1 MIAKLMN
8 VNLLRAGIASG
19 WVLAA
24 RLLGLAWTALI
35 IFRLGLAE
43 YGVYAIAFAIAAI
56 IAAPIDNIFLVRSL
70 RIDDARYHREAA
82 TRAIVGGVL
91 LVAGAILFVPA
102 FVVGFALVVA
112 GGEILFNTVKGDA
125 LRAGMPQVVTRLDA
139 LRQVAS
145 IALASVYLFTEPN
158 PTLELT
164 VGLYSAPYLVI
175 GIMAAVKVRGRRPA
189 VPGSFQEI
197 RLLWFDALA
206 LALYLQADVILLGV
220 LTTEEIA
227 GVYSLASVVALALSS
242 FAQMFA
248 QTFHA
253 RLRASNGDPDFGP
266 PRLHSLAVALLL
278 AIGMLVIGLALLT
291 VFAQPGVGLLFV
303 VMSTVVL
310 LRSLTLILTTML
322 YVQGRD
328 GHRVAAGW
336 IAAAVKLGLLALF
349 AAVLSLGALG
359 AALGAI
365 AGELV
370 LLIWYYRV
378 VYSWSPT
385 MSRGSD
391 ADDAPLVPDG
401 GGLL

>member
-1 MIAKLMN
+1 MIAKLLGQ
-8 VNLLRAGIASG
+8 NLMRAGIAST

-35 IFRLGLAE
+35 IFRLGLAD
-43 YGVYAIAFAIAAI
+43 YGVYAIAFAVAAI

-70 RIDDARYHREAA
+70 RIDDESYGREAA
-82 TRAIVGGVL
+82 TRVLVGGAL
-91 LVAGAILFVPA
+91 LLLGVVFFVPV

-112 GGEILFNTVKGDA
+112 GGEILFNAVKGDA
-125 LRAGMPQVVTRLDA
+125 LRAGLPNIVTRLDA
-139 LRQVAS
+139 LRQLSS
-145 IALASVYLFTEPN
+145 IVLASVYLFTVNN
-158 PTLELT
+158 PSLELA

-175 GIMAAVKVRGRRPA
+175 AIAAAIKVRGRRPKM
-189 VPGSFQEI
+189 PGSFHEI

-248 QTFHA
+248 QTFHE
-253 RLRASNGDPDFGP
+253 RLRAGLGDPDAGP
-266 PRLHSLAVALLL
+266 RRVASLAVAILL
-278 AIGMLVIGLALLT
+278 AIAMLVVGLVLMA
-291 VFAQPGVGLLFV
+291 FFSEPGVGLLFV

-336 IAAAVKLGLLALF
+336 TAAAVKLGILALLAP
-349 AAVLSLGALG
+349 LGALG
-359 AALGAI
+359 AAVGAI
-365 AGELV
+365 AGELI

-378 VYSWSPT
+378 VYSWSPQV
-385 MSRGSD
+385 RPEKR
-391 ADDAPLVPDG
+391 ADDAPIVPDG